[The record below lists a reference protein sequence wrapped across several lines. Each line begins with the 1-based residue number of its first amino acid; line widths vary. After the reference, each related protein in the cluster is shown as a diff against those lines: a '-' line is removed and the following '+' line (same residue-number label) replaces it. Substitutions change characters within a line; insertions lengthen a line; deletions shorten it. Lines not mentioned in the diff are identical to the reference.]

1 MLETLEAGPL
11 SAACPLPALYNSKV
25 KGRQQN
31 KVGTGEATR
40 RMGRT
45 RRDEPTR
52 ELRRFSQLIVQLE
65 RDGISQTEIAQR
77 TGIKM
82 SYLNQIRNY
91 ERYGKTGIGA
101 EHVRLAMSGLKV
113 DPSYFFDELEVEPDY
128 KLYLL
133 SAKRDEK
140 RVSAIESAVAASQQ
154 KDAVRD
160 IEFAQL
166 RKLLLDQTQDLAEVR
181 AELRKA
187 LDARPSARR
196 PVQPAGRAGTK
207 TRLG

>member
-25 KGRQQN
+25 EGRQQN

-52 ELRRFSQLIVQLE
+52 ELKRFSQLIVQLE

-91 ERYGKTGIGA
+91 GRYGKTGIGA
-101 EHVRLAMSGLKV
+101 EHIRLAMSGLKV

-128 KLYLL
+128 RVYLL

-140 RVSAIESAVAASQQ
+140 RVSAIEHAVAASERR
-154 KDAVRD
+154 DAD
-160 IEFAQL
+160 HAIEIAQL
-166 RKLLLDQTQDLAEVR
+166 KRLVIEQSQALAAVH
-181 AELRKA
+181 AA
-187 LDARPSARR
+187 LSKRDTPPTRR
-196 PVQPAGRAGTK
+196 STGPAGRGK
-207 TRLG
+207 VRSG